1 MSIEKGEHCS
11 EFSRRE
17 ARETWEIPAF
27 PIAGLL
33 EEELFWTNLQ
43 NQTLRYHKDNNF
55 YEQDKRWELEFF
67 HHIMKDWLHA

>member
-33 EEELFWTNLQ
+33 EEELF
-43 NQTLRYHKDNNF
+43 
-55 YEQDKRWELEFF
+55 
-67 HHIMKDWLHA
+67 